1 MPSKALVV
9 LLTETAMEMH
19 VVIPEVEAV
28 TALVDSLVEV
38 GETLEEGVTPTEM
51 QIHVVTK
58 EAMGEGISRNRMAHG
73 ATWVDSRTVW
83 WEEDTI
89 VTAILIHSIHHPHH
103 LQGPHPH
110 SQVHLNR

>member
-9 LLTETAMEMH
+9 LLTETAMEML

-28 TALVDSLVEV
+28 TALVDSPVVV
-38 GETLEEGVTPTEM
+38 GETLEEGVTPTGM

-58 EAMGEGISRNRMAHG
+58 EATGEGISRNRMAHG
-73 ATWVDSRTVW
+73 TVW
-83 WEEDTI
+83 WEEDTT
-89 VTAILIHSIHHPHH
+89 VTAVLIHSIHHPHP

-110 SQVHLNR
+110 SQMHLNR

>member
-1 MPSKALVV
+1 MPSKALAV

-28 TALVDSLVEV
+28 TALVDSPVED
-38 GETLEEGVTPTEM
+38 GETLEEGVTPTGM
-51 QIHVVTK
+51 QIHVVIK
-58 EAMGEGISRNRMAHG
+58 EATGEGISRNRMAHG
-73 ATWVDSRTVW
+73 TTWVDSRTVW

-89 VTAILIHSIHHPHH
+89 VMAILIHSIHHPHP

-110 SQVHLNR
+110 SQMHLNR